1 MGLIESQGTLLCIG
15 FAIAVGAFII
25 QFLLCITKVHLYIKL
40 IPLYL
45 LGMYALFILLVLT
58 GLIWDDTNFYISAQQ
73 FIAIILAI
81 VGVFAGVGIGMA
93 WVLYST
99 LYKKRDRNCF
109 SDKHPKS
116 NCRLVPYG
124 YIIFVCVKQNRRPP
138 SMSRIKLSIDGCCLF
153 CCFHA
158 ARNCG
163 KVCHCVVLCGFF
175 R

>member
-1 MGLIESQGTLLCIG
+1 MK
-15 FAIAVGAFII
+15 
-25 QFLLCITKVHLYIKL
+25 KVHLYIKL

-99 LYKKRDRNCF
+99 LYKKTR
-109 SDKHPKS
+109 
-116 NCRLVPYG
+116 
-124 YIIFVCVKQNRRPP
+124 
-138 SMSRIKLSIDGCCLF
+138 
-153 CCFHA
+153 
-158 ARNCG
+158 
-163 KVCHCVVLCGFF
+163 
-175 R
+175 

>member
-45 LGMYALFILLVLT
+45 LGMYVLFILLVLT

-99 LYKKRDRNCF
+99 LYKKTR
-109 SDKHPKS
+109 
-116 NCRLVPYG
+116 
-124 YIIFVCVKQNRRPP
+124 
-138 SMSRIKLSIDGCCLF
+138 
-153 CCFHA
+153 
-158 ARNCG
+158 
-163 KVCHCVVLCGFF
+163 
-175 R
+175 